1 MEGENM
7 KEKRKKKTIYDLR
20 LHESVYIASINSKV
34 MRVPGGWI
42 YELPSINHQVVR
54 TFVPMPRS

>member
-1 MEGENM
+1 M